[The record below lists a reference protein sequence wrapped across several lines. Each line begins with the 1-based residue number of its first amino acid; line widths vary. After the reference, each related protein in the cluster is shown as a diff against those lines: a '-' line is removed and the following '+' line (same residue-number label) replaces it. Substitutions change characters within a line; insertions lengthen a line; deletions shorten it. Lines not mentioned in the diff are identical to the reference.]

1 MFARIL
7 VVFSVLSGITVAA
20 CKSDEASGGDDL
32 AVVADAAEPVDLKH
46 PDLAPRPPS
55 PGPPD
60 LAGVDLFG
68 YPAPHEPLPVMAK
81 HSGTVLKKLHLV
93 SVSYDDYANRDS
105 MEAMGDFIFG
115 SKWWDAVTSEYGII
129 GGVHEGTI
137 HLPGAAPTMATSGD
151 LLDALE
157 LALDAGNAP
166 LPTDNIVD
174 QVLYVIYIS
183 PTTVLKETPN
193 GTSCNDYYGFHGSRY
208 RLGQTYAFAIVA
220 DCGKFED
227 VMATF
232 GHELV
237 EATTD
242 PYSSPTD
249 GYYVD
254 VTLPSHWAA
263 DPYKENADLCEDED
277 YIYEG
282 SFVMQPAW
290 SNAAAA
296 AGLAPCVPN
305 NDWPYFGFD
314 VSPKTAP
321 TVAKGSTVVFTIT
334 GWAMSPT
341 NSWGVAAD
349 ATLYSRLTTA
359 QMKPVL
365 SDLHVNNGTSI
376 TLTLTV
382 PANAVSGNVGAVEVY
397 STLYPSRMHPVAF
410 IVQ

>member
-1 MFARIL
+1 VLARI
-7 VVFSVLSGITVAA
+7 VVASSVLWGLTVAG
-20 CKSDEASGGDDL
+20 CKSNEPPAPDDL
-32 AVVADAAEPVDLKH
+32 ALGDTAEPVDLKM

-68 YPAPHEPLPVMAK
+68 YPAPHEPLPLMSK
-81 HSGTVLKKLHLV
+81 NSGTVLKKVHLV
-93 SVSYDDYANRDS
+93 SVTYDDYANRDS
-105 MEAMGDFIFG
+105 MEAMGDFIFN
-115 SKWWDAVTSEYGII
+115 SKWWEAVTSEYGII
-129 GGVHEGTI
+129 SGEHAGTI
-137 HLPGAAPTMATSGD
+137 HLAGAAPTTGTSGD

-157 LALDAGNAP
+157 IALDAGGAP

-183 PTTVLKETPN
+183 PTTVLKENGN

-208 RLGQTYAFAIVA
+208 RDGQTYAFAIVA
-220 DCGKFED
+220 DCGNFDD
-227 VMATF
+227 VMSTF

-242 PYSSPTD
+242 PYSAPND
-249 GYYVD
+249 GYYVAA
-254 VTLPSHWAA
+254 TFPSHWAA
-263 DPYKENADLCEDED
+263 DPFKESADLCEDED
-277 YIYEG
+277 YLYEG
-282 SFVMQPAW
+282 GFVMQPAW

-321 TVAKGSTVVFTIT
+321 NVAAGSTVMFTIT

-341 NSWGVAAD
+341 TSWGVAAD
-349 ATLYSRLTTA
+349 ATRYSKLTTA
-359 QMKPVL
+359 QMKPTL
-365 SDLHVNNGTSI
+365 SDLHINNGTTL

-382 PANAVSGNVGAVEVY
+382 PANTASGTVGAVEVY

-410 IVQ
+410 VVQ